1 MEIRDARPEDLP
13 DVTRLHNELIDTT
26 TFTWTEQTQTLEERT
41 AAFETRTAR
50 GFPTL
55 VAEDGGAILGTATF
69 GDFRDSIRWPGY
81 RFSVEHSVNVF
92 RNAWGR
98 GVGQKLMEQ
107 LFERARSLHIHVM
120 IGGIDAS
127 NVRSLAFHERLG
139 FREVARM
146 PETGFKH
153 GRWCDLVLVQRLM
166 DEPGAPRMLLS

>member
-1 MEIRDARPEDLP
+1 MEIRDARLEDLP
-13 DVTRLHNELIDTT
+13 EVTRLHNELIDGT
-26 TFTWTEQTQTLEERT
+26 TFTWTEQRQTLEDRA
-41 AAFETRTAR
+41 AAFQARTTR

-55 VAEDGGAILGTATF
+55 VAHDGSAIVGTATF

-92 RNAWGR
+92 QNAWGR
-98 GVGQKLMEQ
+98 GVGQKLMGH
-107 LFERARSLHIHVM
+107 LFERAREHRIHAM

-127 NVRSLAFHERLG
+127 NFRSLAFHERLG

-146 PETGFKH
+146 PETGWKH

-166 DEPGAPRMLLS
+166 DEPGAPRDR

>member
-1 MEIRDARPEDLP
+1 VEIRDARLEDLRE
-13 DVTRLHNELIDTT
+13 VSQLHNELIDST
-26 TFTWTEQTQTLEERT
+26 TFTWTEQRQTLEERT
-41 AAFETRTAR
+41 AAFETRAAR

-55 VAEDGGAILGTATF
+55 VADDGGAIVGTATF
-69 GDFRDSIRWPGY
+69 GDFRDAIRWPGY

-92 RNAWGR
+92 QSAWGR
-98 GVGQKLMEQ
+98 GIGQKLMEH
-107 LFERARSLHIHVM
+107 LFERARRLRIHVM

-146 PETGFKH
+146 PETGWKH

-166 DEPGAPRMLLS
+166 DAPGASREG